1 LEVRLKNFKRSSIG
15 FLLAVVFISACSGG
29 SGDSAGTFPNSTIQ
43 QTSGGDFS
51 AIAGVWD
58 ESVNHDG
65 VIDSLY
71 WVINADG
78 TYADVDYRGDDHNN
92 DEHCYD
98 YYTRGIVTADDTAD
112 GYIFERP
119 PSNNTT
125 VLLTPDTINGNS
137 TVDVIPDQFSVLHHL
152 RVINGELAR
161 LDGSNGSPVQISPP
175 VPGGL
180 DPSIPE
186 C

>member
-1 LEVRLKNFKRSSIG
+1 LEVRLEYFKRSLIG
-15 FLLAVVFISACSGG
+15 FLPTVVFISACSGG
-29 SGDSAGTFPNSTIQ
+29 SGDSAGTFPNPTIQ
-43 QTSGGDFS
+43 QISGGDFS

-65 VIDSLY
+65 VLDSLY

-78 TYADVDYRGDDHNN
+78 TYAEVDYRGDDYNN

-98 YYTRGIVTADDTAD
+98 YYTRGTVTADDTAD

-119 PSNNTT
+119 PSNTT
-125 VLLTPDTINGNS
+125 SVLVTPSVDINGVG
-137 TVDVIPDQFSVLHHL
+137 TVEVLPDQYSVLHHL
-152 RVINGELAR
+152 RVINGELAI
-161 LDGSNGSPVQISPP
+161 LPP

>member
-1 LEVRLKNFKRSSIG
+1 MKVFFEQQSVVG
-15 FLLAVVFISACSGG
+15 FVLTIAFVTGCSGG
-29 SGDSAGTFPNSTIQ
+29 SGDSAATFPNPTIQ

-98 YYTRGIVTADDTAD
+98 YYTRGIVIADDTVD

-119 PSNNTT
+119 PSNSTT
-125 VLLTPDTINGNS
+125 VQLNPDILNNAG
-137 TVDVIPDQFSVLHHL
+137 TVDVVIDQFSVLHHL

-161 LDGSNGSPVQISPP
+161 LDRSNGSPVQIYPP

-180 DPSIPE
+180 DPTIPE

>member
-1 LEVRLKNFKRSSIG
+1 MKNFKRSSIG
-15 FLLAVVFISACSGG
+15 FLLAVVFVSACSGG
-29 SGDSAGTFPNSTIQ
+29 SGDSAVTFPNSAIQ

-58 ESVNHDG
+58 ESANRDG
-65 VIDSLY
+65 VIDVLY

-78 TYADVDYRGDDHNN
+78 TYVHVDYHGDDHNN
-92 DEHCYD
+92 GEHCYH
-98 YYTRGIVTADDTAD
+98 YYNRGIVIADDTVD

-119 PSNNTT
+119 PSNTT
-125 VLLTPDTINGNS
+125 NVQITPDIISGNS
-137 TVDVIPDQFSVLHHL
+137 TVEVIPDQFSILHHL
-152 RVINGELAR
+152 RVINGELAF
-161 LDGSNGSPVQISPP
+161 LDGSNGSPDLIFPP